1 MEFLWREEAG
11 EATIYRVY
19 GSSPVVE
26 IPKVLD
32 GCPVTRIGAYCFSDR
47 QRMPEDGVHRTWSNE
62 MIESDRSTVSHMTEL
77 AGGFV
82 EKVILPD
89 TLRHIGNAAF
99 FNCRELREMELGGG
113 SLTIGSDV
121 FNNCTKFKKAVV
133 RGKTSDSTG
142 VKQLVTRISW
152 DLEVSFQDAILLY
165 PEYYETYDTIAPAHI
180 FGLNIQGEGFRA
192 RQCFRGEAVDLAAY
206 DEIFG
211 KAQAEESVETLA
223 RMALNRLMTP
233 VELTEERR
241 QVYEGYVKHQ
251 EKEIVPVLVK
261 KRQLERLEFVCRHK
275 YVEGTT
281 LDTATAQAIDQNWS
295 EGAMQLLEWKK
306 KYYVVEKKKRY
317 EF

>member
-1 MEFLWREEAG
+1 MELLWREKAG

-19 GSSPVVE
+19 GTSPVVE
-26 IPKVLD
+26 IPKVLE
-32 GCPVTRIGAYCFSDR
+32 GCPVTGIGAYCFSDR
-47 QRMPEDGVHRTWSNE
+47 QRMSEDGLHRTRSDE
-62 MIESDRSTVSHMTEL
+62 MTESHTSSVSHMTEL
-77 AGGFV
+77 AGGFI

-89 TLRHIGNAAF
+89 TLRQIGNAAF
-99 FNCRELREMELGGG
+99 FNCRQLRKIELGGG

-121 FNNCTKFKKAVV
+121 FNNCTKLKKAVV
-133 RGKTSDSTG
+133 RGKASDSTG

-223 RMALNRLMTP
+223 CMALNRLMTP
-233 VELTEERR
+233 VELTEERQ

-251 EKEIVPVLVK
+251 EKAIVTVLVK
-261 KRQLERLEFVCRHK
+261 KRQLEQLEFVCRHK

-281 LDTATAQAIDQNWS
+281 LDIATTQAIDQNWS
-295 EGAMQLLEWKK
+295 EGAMQLLAWKK
-306 KYYVVEKKKRY
+306 KYYAVDKKKRY